1 MEYTSKIVWRR
12 AGADFTANRYS
23 RKHVWQFDGG
33 LEVPASSS
41 PHIVPSPMSDATAV
55 DPEEAFVASLASCH
69 MLWFLA
75 IAGKHRFIV
84 DSYVD
89 NAVGILAKNSDG
101 KLAMTIITLRP
112 NVKFSGERQPS
123 QEDIQSL
130 HHRAHEECFIALS
143 VKTEVHCEPVYG

>member
-12 AGADFTANRYS
+12 DGADFSDNRYS

-33 LEVPASSS
+33 LAVPASSS
-41 PHIVPSPMSDATAV
+41 PHVVPAPMSDATAV

-75 IAGKHRFIV
+75 IAGKRRFIV

-89 NAVGILAKNSDG
+89 NAAGILAKNSDG
-101 KLAMTIITLRP
+101 KLAMTVVTLRP

-143 VKTEVHCEPVYG
+143 VKTEVRCEPVYG